1 MGLVIV
7 LDENCTKFKFEVM
20 DLTPF
25 LFFLGSHSVNKSFD
39 PVIVI

>member
-20 DLTPF
+20 DLTLF
-25 LFFLGSHSVNKSFD
+25 LFFLGSQSMNKSLD
-39 PVIVI
+39 PVTVI